1 VSSSS
6 DTPFDSIENS
16 HRYIALLVEAIDEAQ
31 VDISAEIALAQA
43 DDAGRRLQAL
53 QIVRYKL
60 SRLHKQMSSSALV
73 LNDLRSLRRLLLDER
88 QPHATRAANS
98 I

>member
-1 VSSSS
+1 MSSPS
-6 DTPFDSIENS
+6 DTPFDNIENS

-31 VDISAEIALAQA
+31 VDISAEIALAEA
-43 DDAGRRLQAL
+43 DEAARRLQAL

-60 SRLHKQMSSSALV
+60 ARLHKQMNSSALL

-88 QPHATRAANS
+88 HPQASRVANS
-98 I
+98 V